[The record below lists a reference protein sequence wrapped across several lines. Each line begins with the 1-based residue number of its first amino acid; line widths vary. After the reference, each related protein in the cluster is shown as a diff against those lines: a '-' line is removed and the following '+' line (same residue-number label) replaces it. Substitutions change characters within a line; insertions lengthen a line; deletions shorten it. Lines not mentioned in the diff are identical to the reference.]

1 MVGMKPR
8 PASLSQGAARR
19 GSRSPTRP
27 AAARRG
33 GGGEGGGGEGGG
45 GEAKAA
51 GGGGGGRRLQ
61 TCRRRA
67 AAGAAPERDGLR
79 VASRKGD
86 AVAFY
91 NYEPSGELDPYAI
104 HAGLP
109 APDVRHVAALW
120 FHV

>member
-1 MVGMKPR
+1 ML
-8 PASLSQGAARR
+8 A
-19 GSRSPTRP
+19 P
-27 AAARRG
+27 AAEVITLHLAISPYISQVLSP
-33 GGGEGGGGEGGG
+33 
-45 GEAKAA
+45 A
-51 GGGGGGRRLQ
+51 
-61 TCRRRA
+61 
-67 AAGAAPERDGLR
+67 
-79 VASRKGD
+79 VGD